1 MDFIIGAQTSES
13 EEEYKEYLKF
23 FGKIPIEID
32 TKNMKVTSVINYQQ
46 EDYKI
51 ADNVII
57 KEKYLTDFSNLA
69 ACNKNK
75 IASLALELAISG
87 IEPIFGKYY
96 VTTLNVG
103 FKLSSSVGYIDS
115 DEDEESENIPSQL
128 YTDTTIS
135 YGTNMFNLTPS
146 DSISPTDEQKYIDQT
161 VSYSTI
167 KSIIDKVITAEKI
180 CIVDIKKTK
189 SLNSSQ
195 YTCKDLKYF
204 NRETIVSIVC
214 YFPKKK
220 DRKKYSLEKNPPFEK
235 YQRYEADL
243 INGLIKLT
251 THKVSSI
258 EELEIQPIISIV
270 EEQEVQR

>member
-1 MDFIIGAQTSES
+1 MNFIIGAQTTES
-13 EEEYKEYLKF
+13 EEKYKEYLNF
-23 FGKIPIEID
+23 FGEIPIKVD

-57 KEKYLTDFSNLA
+57 KEKYLTDFNDLA
-69 ACNKNK
+69 ICNKNK

-103 FKLSSSVGYIDS
+103 FKLSSSVGYID
-115 DEDEESENIPSQL
+115 DNEDEEDGNDSSKKYINHI
-128 YTDTTIS
+128 IS
-135 YGTNMFNLTPS
+135 Y
-146 DSISPTDEQKYIDQT
+146 DA
-161 VSYSTI
+161 I
-167 KSIIDKVITAEKI
+167 KSIIDEVITSEKI
-180 CIVDIKKTK
+180 CIVDVKKTK

-258 EELEIQPIISIV
+258 EEREIQPIIAIV